1 MIRIL
6 LVFQMICRDFCKGF
20 FPLDM
25 EINETAVTEEE
36 GNLDMRELVKQLAE
50 RMKTLNHLLP
60 ILPEEELYVRF
71 ESETGTAVV
80 VISKHRIS
88 PKAEVDERRVLTVRG
103 SKEALESLLSGRM
116 KLQQLIRL
124 QEVHISGSF
133 RHMLLLESLLHLAK
147 PYRHVC

>member
-1 MIRIL
+1 M
-6 LVFQMICRDFCKGF
+6 
-20 FPLDM
+20 
-25 EINETAVTEEE
+25 
-36 GNLDMRELVKQLAE
+36 DMRELVKQLAE

-88 PKAEVDERRVLTVRG
+88 PKVEVDERRVLTVRG